1 MKKSVLNLLFILLGF
16 GLQAQT
22 SFEGTFAVTYKN
34 EKGSL
39 SKTELKVK
47 DQLVYLKPFEGG
59 LAKYDYYVLNLGTHE
74 FFTVSKPDKKVVIK
88 YNLDKLLD
96 IYDKNNLKEGFRIKS
111 PVNFKASDKSK
122 EENGLILTK
131 YAGETDFQKASFWHS
146 SFSFNFSEL
155 IPVLRLLGCWNN
167 IQAVD
172 GIITSGEEFNKAS
185 KNESTV
191 AVTVRKETV
200 SKDVFKLPENYLQKD
215 FIKILESEKNNKD
228 LNLIVQTFAGF

>member
-1 MKKSVLNLLFILLGF
+1 MQENF
-16 GLQAQT
+16 
-22 SFEGTFAVTYKN
+22 
-34 EKGSL
+34 
-39 SKTELKVK
+39 
-47 DQLVYLKPFEGG
+47 
-59 LAKYDYYVLNLGTHE
+59 
-74 FFTVSKPDKKVVIK
+74 
-88 YNLDKLLD
+88 
-96 IYDKNNLKEGFRIKS
+96 NNL
-111 PVNFKASDKSK
+111 
-122 EENGLILTK
+122 ENHEVFYPLSVDEALNILEKYACTK

-146 SFSFNFSEL
+146 SYSFNFCEL
-155 IPVLRLLGCWNN
+155 IPVLRLIGCWNN

-200 SKDVFKLPENYLQKD
+200 SKDVFKLPGNYLQKD